1 MAKDVENTWK
11 TLDARSYPQREFM
24 LLKVSSYDCSV
35 IYDGDYGANR
45 LIHSESK
52 NMKVYT

>member
-11 TLDARSYPQREFM
+11 ALDARSYPQREFM